1 MPGQGNFLP
10 PGNLNAFAIAS
21 HLSEPF
27 RLLAGESLVRFI
39 PCRSLAPDPCKGL
52 VMIAV
57 LKLARRGALAGAMYA
72 AASAVDADP
81 WGPTIASPLAG
92 ASLSSQV
99 KACTDFYQYVNA
111 KWSAVTEIPADSA
124 RWGAFD
130 ELDKRNKDI
139 VKDILQAAT
148 ADPAI
153 ARGSAQRKGADYY
166 ASGMDT
172 QQIEQAGLQPLAA
185 ELAQIAAV
193 KSRADL
199 IEALAHLQ
207 RVGVDA
213 AFNLNVTQDAKDSTR
228 YLAELEQGG
237 LGLPDRDYYFRND
250 AKSKKQR
257 AAYVE
262 HVAKM
267 FELMGDSPALAKG
280 NAAKV
285 MAVETRLADGS
296 MSNVE
301 RRNPNAIY
309 NKMQLAQLS
318 KRAPGGEWARYFEA
332 VGVAQ
337 VGDFNVAQP
346 KFFAHFAAATASVA
360 LSDWKTYLRWHL
372 LHASASKLSSD
383 FESENFRFYGMILAG
398 KKVMQPREDRIME
411 TISGRYGDAPVAM
424 ALGELYVAKAFPP
437 QAKARALELVNN
449 VKAALRE
456 RIGELDWMSESTR
469 TAAQTKLDAM
479 AIKIGYPDQWR
490 DYSTLQIDR
499 GSFAQNWLRANEF
512 ESQRQINHLGKPVD
526 RSEWGMSPPT
536 VNAYYSQQLNE
547 IVFPAG
553 ILQPPFFDAN
563 RDDAMNYG
571 GIGMVIGHEITH
583 GFDDQGRQFDAQGNL
598 KDWWTKADA
607 ERYTAR
613 ATVVEKQYGAYQGV
627 EGLHLNG
634 KLTLGENI
642 ADLGG
647 MKLAF
652 LALQKALKDH
662 PVAAMDGLSP
672 DQRFFI
678 SYAQIWREKET
689 PEQERLMITTNPHSP
704 PRFRVQGPLAN
715 MPEFASAFSCRAS
728 DMALR
733 GEAQRVNIW

>member
-1 MPGQGNFLP
+1 MT
-10 PGNLNAFAIAS
+10 AVMK
-21 HLSEPF
+21 
-27 RLLAGESLVRFI
+27 LVR
-39 PCRSLAPDPCKGL
+39 RS
-52 VMIAV
+52 
-57 LKLARRGALAGAMYA
+57 ALAGAMYA
-72 AASAVDADP
+72 AASAVAADTV
-81 WGPTIASPLAG
+81 GRTIASPLDA
-92 ASLSSQV
+92 ASLSSEV

-111 KWSAVTEIPADSA
+111 KWSAVTEIPADRA
-124 RWGAFD
+124 RWGAFN

-139 VKDILQAAT
+139 VKEVLQAAIV
-148 ADPAI
+148 DPSI
-153 ARGSAQRKGADYY
+153 APDSPPRKVADYY
-166 ASGMDT
+166 TSGMDT
-172 QQIEQAGLQPLAA
+172 QQIEQAGLTPLAA

-193 KSRADL
+193 KSRTGL
-199 IEALAHLQ
+199 VEVLAHLQ
-207 RVGVDA
+207 RVGVGA
-213 AFNLNVTQDAKDSTR
+213 GFNFNITQDAKDSTR
-228 YLAELEQGG
+228 YIAEIEQGG
-237 LGLPDRDYYFRND
+237 LGLPDRDYYFRKD
-250 AKSKKQR
+250 EKSKEQR
-257 AAYVE
+257 AEYVR
-262 HVAKM
+262 HVTKM
-267 FELMGDSPALAKG
+267 FELMGDPAALAQK

-285 MAVETRLADGS
+285 MAIETRLAKAS
-296 MSNVE
+296 MTNVE
-301 RRNPNAIY
+301 RRNPHAVY

-318 KRAPGGEWARYFEA
+318 KRAPGVDWARYFKVA
-332 VGVAQ
+332 GVAE

-346 KFFAHFAAATASVA
+346 KFFSQFAAATASVP

-372 LHASASKLSSD
+372 IHASAAKLSSD
-383 FESENFRFYGMILAG
+383 FESESFRFYGRMLSG
-398 KKVMQPREDRIME
+398 KKVMQPRPDRIME
-411 TISGRYGDAPVAM
+411 TITGRYGDAPLAM

-456 RIGELDWMSESTR
+456 RIGELDWMSEPTR
-469 TAAQTKLDAM
+469 KAALTKLDAM

-490 DYSTLQIDR
+490 DYSALQIDR
-499 GSFAQNWLRANEF
+499 GSFVQNWLRANEF

-536 VNAYYSQQLNE
+536 VNAYYNAQLNE

-553 ILQPPFFDAN
+553 ILQPPFFDAS

-598 KDWWTKADA
+598 KDWWTKGDA

-613 ATVVEKQYGAYQGV
+613 ATVVEKQYNAYEGV
-627 EGLHLNG
+627 DGLHLNG

-647 MKLAF
+647 MKLAY

-662 PVAAMDGLSP
+662 PVAPIDGLSP

-678 SYAQIWREKET
+678 SYAQVWREKET

-728 DMALR
+728 DVALR
-733 GEAQRVNIW
+733 AETERVNIW